1 MKIAQLI
8 TRRELRGAEV
18 GAADLCRS
26 LTQRGH
32 EVSLL
37 GLFSPLDR
45 DDAEHLGRDLPH
57 VADLTGRKTRGVRWS
72 VLSALTKSLS
82 SFRPDIIQA
91 NAFNA
96 LKYAAISK
104 LVSRAKWPLVY
115 RNVGQAGLWI
125 TRPGQRLWGRLLL
138 RQVDRVISV
147 SDASRQDFSKTY
159 RIPENEIVVM
169 DQGVVVP
176 RKLTKQQW
184 KQKLLDKIACPDNCH
199 LLVHVG
205 SFSQEKNHLG
215 LLHAFARTRK
225 DHPNTRLILIGDGP
239 LRNRIENNV
248 ATLHLS
254 PHVHFLGAHP
264 QAADLAG
271 GADIM
276 LISSHIEGIPG
287 VLLEACARA
296 LPVIST
302 DVGGISSII
311 QNRHNGILV
320 PAGDMVTLGMET
332 VNLLGNPALREQLG
346 QKAHELIRESN
357 DMEKFVD
364 HYESIY
370 HALATGVQGTT
381 PAATFAPTALQEPD

>member
-32 EVSLL
+32 EVALI

-45 DDAEHLGRDLPH
+45 CDADYLGRDLAH
-57 VADLTGRKTRGVRWS
+57 VVDLTGPKTRGVRWS
-72 VLSALTKSLS
+72 VFSALNKSLCR
-82 SFRPDIIQA
+82 FRPDIIQA

-104 LVSRAKWPLVY
+104 LVSRANWPLIY

-138 RQVDRVISV
+138 QQVDRVISV
-147 SDASRQDFSKTY
+147 SDASRKDFSRTY
-159 RIPENEIVVM
+159 RIPAKEIVVM
-169 DQGVVVP
+169 NQGVVIP
-176 RKLTKQQW
+176 DNFSKQQW
-184 KQKLLDKIACPDNCH
+184 KQKLLDQIGCPDDSH

-205 SFSQEKNHLG
+205 SFSQEKNHSG
-215 LLHAFARTRK
+215 LLHAFAETHK
-225 DHPNTRLILIGDGP
+225 HHPNTRLILIGDGP
-239 LRNRIENNV
+239 LRSHIEND
-248 ATLHLS
+248 AETLQLS
-254 PHVHFLGAHP
+254 PRVHFLGAQA

-296 LPVIST
+296 IPVIST

-311 QNRHNGILV
+311 QDRHNGILV
-320 PAGDMVTLGMET
+320 PAGDMATLGTET
-332 VNLLGNPALREQLG
+332 TALLSNPVLRERLG
-346 QKAHELIRESN
+346 QKAHELIRKSN

-370 HALATGVQGTT
+370 NSLT
-381 PAATFAPTALQEPD
+381 L